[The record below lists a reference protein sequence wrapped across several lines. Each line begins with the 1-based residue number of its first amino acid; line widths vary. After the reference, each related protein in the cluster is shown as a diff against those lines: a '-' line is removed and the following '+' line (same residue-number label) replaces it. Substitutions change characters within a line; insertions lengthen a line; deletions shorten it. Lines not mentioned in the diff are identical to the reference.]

1 MRKYLVNPWPRFDY
15 LEVATGEHG
24 DIHRLDRGDFDGGHP
39 PGGHEMSFVLVSFG
53 FV

>member
-24 DIHRLDRGDFDGGHP
+24 DIHRLDCGNFDRGHP
-39 PGGHEMSFVLVSFG
+39 PGGQKMIFVFVSFC
-53 FV
+53 FI